1 MKLEVIKK
9 FNGKAEGKV
18 LQPGDVV
25 VTTDIDRIND
35 LVKGGYCK
43 ITSLEEAA
51 PAGDAGKVVEFQ
63 GEEFGLDEVKAA
75 LGTILLY
82 IIPHTLPFTDD
93 LYQIK
98 PFPVVVRVEADR
110 KVVVNQ
116 AFEINQWSGDNIAL
130 KRVGAED

>member
-25 VTTDIDRIND
+25 VTTDIYRINA

-43 ITSLEEAA
+43 ITSLEEAS
-51 PAGDAGKVVEFQ
+51 PANAGGKVVEFN

-75 LGTILLY
+75 LSAIGAPVASNAGVKGVNNALEKLTEDQAAALVK
-82 IIPHTLPFTDD
+82 TL
-93 LYQIK
+93 K
-98 PFPVVVRVEADR
+98 E
-110 KVVVNQ
+110 
-116 AFEINQWSGDNIAL
+116 E
-130 KRVGAED
+130 E

>member
-25 VTTDIDRIND
+25 VTTDIDRINA

-43 ITSLEEAA
+43 ITSLEEAT

-63 GEEFGLDEVKAA
+63 GEEFGLDEVKTA
-75 LGTILLY
+75 LGTIGAPVAANAGVKGVSNALAKLSEEQAANLVK
-82 IIPHTLPFTDD
+82 TL
-93 LYQIK
+93 K
-98 PFPVVVRVEADR
+98 E
-110 KVVVNQ
+110 
-116 AFEINQWSGDNIAL
+116 E
-130 KRVGAED
+130 E

>member
-25 VTTDIDRIND
+25 VTTDIDRINA

-51 PAGDAGKVVEFQ
+51 PAGDADKVIEFQ

-75 LGTILLY
+75 LGTIGVPVAANAGVNGVSNALAKLSEEQAANLVK
-82 IIPHTLPFTDD
+82 TL
-93 LYQIK
+93 K
-98 PFPVVVRVEADR
+98 KE
-110 KVVVNQ
+110 
-116 AFEINQWSGDNIAL
+116 E
-130 KRVGAED
+130 